1 MRPESA
7 RLIEQLLDDAGAT
20 GEDRTVLHETLTE
33 LVEAVLAVELPKPL
47 DPTTRTLLRGALDR
61 HPELVD
67 QMEAV

>member
-1 MRPESA
+1 MRPEPA

-67 QMEAV
+67 QMEAI

>member
-67 QMEAV
+67 QMEAI

>member
-7 RLIEQLLDDAGAT
+7 RLIEQLLDIAEAT

-61 HPELVD
+61 HPELVE

>member
-61 HPELVD
+61 HPELAEV
-67 QMEAV
+67 M